1 MEKIHNTKKR
11 MPVILDPEK
20 EADWISGNI
29 SLRKMKQLLRPLNEA
44 SLHAH
49 MVSPSLVGNNVN
61 PMDPRII
68 EPFDTPVSGTLF

>member
-20 EADWISGNI
+20 EGDWISGDI
-29 SLRKMKQLLRPLNEA
+29 SLRKMNQLLLPFNEA
-44 SLHAH
+44 LLHTH
-49 MVSPSLVGNNVN
+49 MVSPSLSGNSVN
-61 PMDPRII
+61 PMDSKII